1 MVISLSLRCW
11 SLSFGQI
18 KKLVEVGVADVSLV
32 VSAAVVGVN
41 KGLLLLCRGEEDTW
55 RDRGSG
61 KRLVVIIVF
70 DCKGSC

>member
-18 KKLVEVGVADVSLV
+18 EKLAEVGFADVSLV

-41 KGLLLLCRGEEDTW
+41 MGLLFLCRGEEDTW
-55 RDRGSG
+55 RDRGVRERVSSNYS
-61 KRLVVIIVF
+61 V
-70 DCKGSC
+70 